1 MAVFIPIYILW
12 ELSAFL
18 VKPAPPEDD
27 TEEEESEKEVETL
40 K

>member
-18 VKPAPPEDD
+18 VRPARKDISDD
-27 TEEEESEKEVETL
+27 
-40 K
+40 